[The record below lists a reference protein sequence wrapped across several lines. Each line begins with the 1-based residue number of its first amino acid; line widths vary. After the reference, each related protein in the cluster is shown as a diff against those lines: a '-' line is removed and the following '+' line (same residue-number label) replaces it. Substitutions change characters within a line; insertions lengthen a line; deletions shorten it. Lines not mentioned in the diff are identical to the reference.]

1 MHTHLITAALTAILS
16 FTACS
21 NYGTSGA
28 KAENG
33 AVANGGEARRLV
45 EAGATLL
52 DVRTGEEFGDEHLPG
67 AVNIPVDDLAARL
80 GEVPQQRPVVVY
92 CRSGN
97 RSARAAR
104 VLAEQGYQVRDLGPM
119 DAW

>member
-1 MHTHLITAALTAILS
+1 MRNQLIAAAVTAILS
-16 FTACS
+16 LPACS
-21 NYGTSGA
+21 SSGTSGA

-33 AVANGGEARRLV
+33 AVVAGAEARRLV
-45 EAGATLL
+45 EDGATLL
-52 DVRTGEEFGDEHLPG
+52 DVRTGEEYGDEHLPG

-80 GEVPQQRPVVVY
+80 GEVPQQHPVVVY

-104 VLAEQGYQVRDLGPM
+104 TLIDKGYQVRDLGPM